1 MLDRSEVN
9 QRLQCTDY
17 DLVVIGGG
25 ITGCGVARDAARR
38 GLKVAVIEG
47 KDVAFG
53 TSSRS
58 SKLIHG
64 GLRYLEQRQ
73 IGLVWEAVNER
84 RILRKIAPHLVNEQ
98 GFLFPVYTTSP
109 IKLWFLKAGL
119 WVYEALVLFRVHKIH
134 SSFGVK
140 KTAAIEPL
148 LTTEGLNGTPLYW
161 DCTTDDARLTL
172 ETALDARANG
182 AEVATYRNVEGF
194 VREGDSGKGR
204 IAGVEVKDNQ
214 TGERFVVK
222 GRCIVNATG
231 PWSDRTRALFGLQG
245 KKLRPTKGIHV
256 VVDAK
261 RLPIRYAVVLHHP
274 DDGRILFAVP
284 WGNRTYIGTTDTDFQ
299 GDPAQVAATSQ
310 DVNYL
315 LRSCS
320 HFFPKA
326 QLVREDI
333 IATWAGL
340 RPLVSTGAEKESDVS
355 REHEIFEEHE
365 GFLTIAGGK
374 ITTYR
379 RMSAEVVDRCLEV
392 LAKCGG
398 APNLQPS
405 NTDTSPLPGAVGWSS
420 SDDHEAMAKKAMAA
434 AQGAIDSDTAQHLVN
449 QYGACGVELAAGLV
463 GNEASCARLS
473 PDRPEVLG
481 VVDWAVKREFAE
493 TLCDVMIRRTQ
504 FFFKDTDQGLGFV
517 AQVAGR
523 MADLLGWDAARLEK
537 ELSDYRVE
545 VGLSREWRS
554 EAVAG

>member
-1 MLDRSEVN
+1 VLERLEVN

-17 DLVVIGGG
+17 DLVIIGGG

-38 GLKVAVIEG
+38 GLKVAVIEAR
-47 KDVAFG
+47 DVAFG

-64 GLRYLEQRQ
+64 GLRYLEQGQ
-73 IGLVWEAVNER
+73 VGLVWEAVNER

-134 SSFGVK
+134 SSFGAK

-148 LTTEGLNGTPLYW
+148 LATEGLKGTPLYW

-194 VREGDSGKGR
+194 VRDGESAQGR
-204 IAGVEVKDNQ
+204 ITGVEVKDTR
-214 TGERFVVK
+214 TGEQFVVK
-222 GRCIVNATG
+222 GRCLVNATG
-231 PWSDRTRALFGLQG
+231 PWSDRTRAMFGLQG

-261 RLPIRYAVVLHHP
+261 RFPVRYAVVLHHP

-284 WGNRTYIGTTDTDFQ
+284 WGDRTYIGTTDTDFH
-299 GDPAQVAATSQ
+299 GDPAQVAATSK
-310 DVNYL
+310 DVDYL
-315 LRSCS
+315 LRSCAR
-320 HFFPKA
+320 FFPEA
-326 QLVREDI
+326 QLEREDI

-365 GFLTIAGGK
+365 GVLTIAGGK

-379 RMSAEVVDRCLEV
+379 RMSSEVVDRCLKV
-392 LAKCGG
+392 LAKRGG
-398 APNLQPS
+398 TPKLHPPN
-405 NTDTSPLPGAVGWSS
+405 THTSPLPGAVGWSS
-420 SDDHEAMAKKAMAA
+420 TDNHEAMAEKAMAA
-434 AQGAIDSDTAQHLVN
+434 AQGAIEADTAQHLVN

-463 GNEASCARLS
+463 GDAAASARLS
-473 PDRPEVLG
+473 ADRSEVLG

-504 FFFKDTDQGLGFV
+504 FFFKDIDQGLGFV
-517 AQVAGR
+517 DQVAGR
-523 MADLLGWDAARLEK
+523 MSELLDWDVPRLEK
-537 ELSDYRVE
+537 ELADYRAEVE
-545 VGLSREWRS
+545 LSRSWRS
-554 EAVAG
+554 EAVAD